1 MDFSRQLMI
10 ANSLNCM
17 ATVCAR
23 VNSPA
28 TRPRARGHLGPE
40 ESAFTGCGRPRASS
54 ATQYSPVGST
64 LRATRTP
71 SRSCRQSTWSEVG
84 ALVAWVV
91 IARGVRFIL
100 HSTET
105 FHTLIL
111 VDLQYPVSRTAYPVS
126 YPSRHELSIFHFAKY
141 ECVFFCLLA
150 DAVLNN

>member
-1 MDFSRQLMI
+1 
-10 ANSLNCM
+10 M

-28 TRPRARGHLGPE
+28 TRPRACGHLGPG
-40 ESAFTGCGRPRASS
+40 ESAFTGCGRPRASG

-71 SRSCRQSTWSEVG
+71 PRSCRQSTWSEVG

-105 FHTLIL
+105 FYTLIL
-111 VDLQYPVSRTAYPVS
+111 VDLQ
-126 YPSRHELSIFHFAKY
+126 
-141 ECVFFCLLA
+141 
-150 DAVLNN
+150 VLTDHY